1 MTQESLS
8 APGTVLPIPRS
19 PSAGLPATTF
29 PPRRRPY
36 ALALAGFVAASAIGV
51 MLGTENYWATLGHPE
66 QKPWLTWVLLELPVW
81 YVWLALSPLAFWFA
95 RRFPVR
101 GRRRWRNLA
110 LHLPL
115 GGAFLV
121 LVMAGIMVVKT
132 PLIPEA
138 PRDAASMLR
147 LGWSEYLRTLG
158 WVFPFYGLLISV
170 AHAVDAYR
178 DSHRRAMRGVR
189 LQAMLERAQRDLL
202 RMQLQPHFLF
212 NTLHAVSALM
222 ARDVPSARRMIARLS
237 DLLRLALDDDA
248 RHEVTLE
255 EEVEFLERYAA
266 IQKIRFGGRLGVEY
280 EIDAAARRLLVPRL
294 VLQPLVENAITHG
307 LSRLERGGCV
317 TVRATT
323 DGRRLAVR
331 VLDDGRGLDPD
342 GARREGVGLGNTRA
356 RLAQLYGPD
365 AALVLADRPEGG
377 CEARIDLPASTMERA
392 LGPEAGP
399 PEDADDAAIEWHLP
413 LRPEAEPA
421 HDARGAG
428 AGWAAAGPYVGAFIV
443 ATLLAAERTTASM
456 RAGPRPTGWNPT
468 WIELFPYNLANW
480 YPWLLAVPAVFWL
493 ARRLPVHGP
502 RAWRNLALHVPISA
516 AVFMLASFVAA
527 ALKYPASQARLPAGM
542 TLWGLVGATYRTSF
556 AIYLPLYFVILG
568 VAHAV
573 HAEREARRRALR
585 EARLHGLLER
595 ARRDALRMQLQP
607 HFLFNTLHAVS
618 ALMDRDVLAAR
629 RMIARLSE
637 LLRVALDDDARHE
650 VPLEEEIDFLDRYA
664 EIQKIRFGGRLSVDY
679 DVAADARRV
688 KVPRLVLQP
697 LVENAITHG
706 LARLERP
713 GTVTVEARRDGDRL
727 VLRVLDDG
735 EGLPE
740 GGVRRE
746 GVGLGNTR
754 ARLEQLYGAAGR
766 MDVLPREGGGC
777 EVRIELPAAEEE
789 ATIEAE
795 EPRTLEMVE
804 G

>member
-1 MTQESLS
+1 
-8 APGTVLPIPRS
+8 
-19 PSAGLPATTF
+19 
-29 PPRRRPY
+29 
-36 ALALAGFVAASAIGV
+36 
-51 MLGTENYWATLGHPE
+51 
-66 QKPWLTWVLLELPVW
+66 VLLELPVW
-81 YVWLALSPLAFWFA
+81 YVWLLLSPLAFRLA

-115 GGAFLV
+115 GAAFLLLAMAV
-121 LVMAGIMVVKT
+121 VVMVKT
-132 PLIPEA
+132 PLIPQA
-138 PRDAASMLR
+138 PRDPASMLR

-158 WVFPFYGLLISV
+158 WVFPFYGLLVSV

-178 DSHRRAMRGVR
+178 DSHRRALRGVR
-189 LQAMLERAQRDLL
+189 LQALLERAQRDLL

-248 RHEVTLE
+248 RHEVTVE
-255 EEVEFLERYAA
+255 EEVDFLERYAA
-266 IQKIRFGGRLGVEY
+266 IQKIRFGGRLSVEY

-294 VLQPLVENAITHG
+294 VLQPLVENAIGHG

-323 DGRRLAVR
+323 DGRRLTVR
-331 VLDDGRGLDPD
+331 VLDDGRGLDP
-342 GARREGVGLGNTRA
+342 GAAPREGVGLGNTRA

-365 AALVLADRPEGG
+365 ASLVLAGREEGG
-377 CEARIDLPASTMERA
+377 CEARIELPASTVERA
-392 LGPEAGP
+392 AGPEP
-399 PEDADDAAIEWHLP
+399 
-413 LRPEAEPA
+413 EPA
-421 HDARGAG
+421 HDEGHDAPIDWHAPAPPAHEPRETGGAG
-428 AGWAAAGPYVGAFIV
+428 ARWAVGPYAAALA
-443 ATLLAAERTTASM
+443 ATTLLAAERTTASLY
-456 RAGPRPTGWNPT
+456 AGVRQSGWNPT
-468 WIELFPYNLANW
+468 WLELFPYHLANW
-480 YPWLLAVPAVFWL
+480 YPWLLAAPAVFWL
-493 ARRLPVHGP
+493 ARRLPVHGR
-502 RAWRNLALHVPISA
+502 RAWRNLALHLPLSA
-516 AVFMLASFVAA
+516 AVFMAASFVAA

-556 AIYLPLYFVILG
+556 AIYLPVYFVILG

-637 LLRVALDDDARHE
+637 LLRLALDDDARHE
-650 VPLEEEIDFLDRYA
+650 VPLEEEVDFLDRYA
-664 EIQKIRFGGRLSVDY
+664 EIQKIRFGGRLSVEY
-679 DVAADARRV
+679 DVAAEARRV
-688 KVPRLVLQP
+688 KVPRLLLQP

-713 GTVTVEARRDGDRL
+713 GTVTVEARRDGGRL

-735 EGLPE
+735 EGLPA
-740 GGVRRE
+740 GGVPRE

-766 MDVLPREGGGC
+766 MDVRPREGGGC
-777 EVRIELPAAEEE
+777 EVRIELPAVEDE
-789 ATIEAE
+789 ATNEAE
-795 EPRTLEMVE
+795 EPRMLEAVE